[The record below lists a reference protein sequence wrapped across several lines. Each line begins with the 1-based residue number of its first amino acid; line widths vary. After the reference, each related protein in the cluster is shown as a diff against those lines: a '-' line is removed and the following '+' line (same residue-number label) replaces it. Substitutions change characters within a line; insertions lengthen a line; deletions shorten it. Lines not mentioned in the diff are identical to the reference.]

1 MVYWSRDGGG
11 WGPESFLSLNFI
23 LELSCGVAVPSDLDV
38 EGPRTD
44 SGQNHQSGSG
54 LQTSSMFCPY

>member
-38 EGPRTD
+38 EGA
-44 SGQNHQSGSG
+44 
-54 LQTSSMFCPY
+54 